1 MNILLEGFKVEDMP
15 RGSPAPGPLR
25 GYLRSTLGCLACSP
39 VSVVFDED
47 PGDVPR

>member
-25 GYLRSTLGCLACSP
+25 GYSRLSGMLPRA
-39 VSVVFDED
+39 VVFDEN
-47 PGDVPR
+47 PGNVPR